1 MNKADKIRRATLA
14 AIAQRN
20 AYVNR
25 STEEAAELYRRAA
38 EQIAGQIRGDDGR
51 HVELSELHHLLAV
64 MHANLQR
71 LAKQRDHALNQ
82 DLHTLALLAGMPFG
96 GVLDAAVRQQT
107 AQAAADFVRYFVHAD
122 GLQLSDRLWRLDRH
136 AAETLGNHLKAA
148 IVQGNDAYHAVLAG
162 MGSGDGVPPHIAK
175 AYDAARAGALRQSIR
190 DILTGSPDPAT
201 KGGVLYQ
208 AERLFRT
215 ELIRAHGESYM
226 GMAFQT
232 AGVVGVRFM
241 LSPRHPKPDI
251 CDTHA
256 SADLYGLGAGVY
268 PDRASCP
275 WPAHPNTFSYVVAVF
290 DDERSIPN
298 PSIPHKPADMPD
310 TVWAIRQKG
319 WPEPFKQ
326 RVEETYLYFREKG
339 IELDIHALSRI
350 DRLNRNK
357 KYQAVVGKEDIV
369 EILLH
374 RQPNFVDLQ
383 TDRWIYFSADKQL
396 ALVQSKMDGMIVT
409 IERDKKPKGQDRW
422 KRITP
427 DDY

>member
-82 DLHTLALLAGMPFG
+82 DLHTLAVLAGMPFG

-107 AQAAADFVRYFVHAD
+107 AQAAADFVRNFVHAD

-162 MGSGDGVPPHIAK
+162 MGGGDGVPPHIAK

-215 ELIRAHGESYM
+215 ELIRAHGEAYM

-290 DDERSIPN
+290 DDERRSTN
-298 PSIPHKPADMPD
+298 PSIPQKPADMPD
-310 TVWAIRQKG
+310 TVWAIRNKA
-319 WPEPFKQ
+319 WSAEFK
-326 RVEETYLYFREKG
+326 RKAEDLYYNFSQSG
-339 IELDIHALSRI
+339 IELSDHAVGRLLDSKRTQRYNRI
-350 DRLNRNK
+350 DTEQVK
-357 KYQAVVGKEDIV
+357 QI
-369 EILLH
+369 ILH
-374 RQPNFVDLQ
+374 TPPNFIQPDGRAVIFDDGL
-383 TDRWIYFSADKQL
+383 QL
-396 ALVQSKMDGMIVT
+396 AIVISEKDSSIVT
-409 IERDKKPKGQDRW
+409 VVRRKYAGKTW
-422 KRITP
+422 KRNS
-427 DDY
+427 

>member
-20 AYVNR
+20 VYVNR
-25 STEEAAELYRRAA
+25 SAEEAAELYRRAA

-71 LAKQRDHALNQ
+71 LAKQRDHELNQ

-107 AQAAADFVRYFVHAD
+107 AQAAADFVRNFVHAD

-215 ELIRAHGESYM
+215 ELIRAHGEAYM

-290 DDERSIPN
+290 DDERRSPN
-298 PSIPHKPADMPD
+298 PSIPQKPADMPD
-310 TVWAIRQKG
+310 TVWAIRNKV
-319 WPEPFKQ
+319 WSTEFK
-326 RVEETYLYFREKG
+326 RKAEDLYYNFSQSG
-339 IELDIHALSRI
+339 IELSDHAVGRLLDPKRTQRYNRI
-350 DRLNRNK
+350 D
-357 KYQAVVGKEDIV
+357 V
-369 EILLH
+369 EQVKQIILH
-374 RQPNFVDLQ
+374 TPPNFTQPDGRAVIFDAGL
-383 TDRWIYFSADKQL
+383 QL
-396 ALVQSKMDGMIVT
+396 AIVISENDSSIVT
-409 IERDKKPKGQDRW
+409 VVRRKYAGKTW
-422 KRITP
+422 KRNS
-427 DDY
+427 